1 MMHTI
6 INYISYLP
14 IPLLIILIFLIVKH
28 RKKLLERKFLLVLA
42 VILTLASL
50 IFTYARFVE
59 PNIVKV
65 QGSDIEIGFKGKVV
79 LIADTHVGV
88 YSNKHFL
95 KKVVKRINS
104 IEDVD
109 AVVLAGDIIYYPKG
123 DLALLL
129 EPLRDIK
136 YPVIAVLG
144 NHDVGYPGPNLEKEL
159 EEALKKS
166 NVIYLKN
173 SSVKIGDNITFFGL
187 GELWAGDADIETLES
202 FDRSENLIAIAHN
215 PDTVYEYKKNIPD
228 LTLSGHTHGGQIR
241 LPFIYRYFIPSKHG
255 FNEGFYNTQ
264 KGKVFVTSG
273 LGQTGLPFRLGV
285 PPTIDIIQLY

>member
-1 MMHTI
+1 M
-6 INYISYLP
+6 
-14 IPLLIILIFLIVKH
+14 
-28 RKKLLERKFLLVLA
+28 LVLA